1 MGKKTM
7 QDRDLDQKNN
17 TRTIML
23 QRVGGINITRLD
35 ESSSSTPRLCFCA
48 TRWWTFYYRPRI
60 RRQSSYKDSAWIA

>member
-35 ESSSSTPRLCFCA
+35 ESSSSTPRLFLCHSVVDILLPTSHTQA
-48 TRWWTFYYRPRI
+48 V
-60 RRQSSYKDSAWIA
+60 